1 MLDGLV
7 VRAHGSSFGVELGD
21 ETIVDCTMRGRHR
34 LLNEAVTSPLTVGD
48 RVRVKRVEEIGEGES
63 QGTIEEILP
72 RRNKISRTASGEV
85 PLEQVLAANVDG
97 VAAIFAYRGPRAD
110 PRLVQR
116 LLLAAETG
124 GVEPILV
131 LNKLDLARRKEL
143 RAAEELATL
152 LKPTG
157 YLVLGTSALTGEGL
171 DELRTWMAGKTCA
184 FVGPS
189 GAGKSSLANAMAP
202 GLGLRVGA
210 ISRKTG
216 TGRHTTSWA
225 SLVRMP
231 NGARLVDTPGIGI
244 LDTWGVDPEDLVRW
258 LPDLAPYGGSCEW
271 RNCGHRAGEVGC
283 ALAAAVEA
291 GEIARERLVF
301 YRDMYATLEQR
312 RDRLEEHPGE
322 GARPEPES
330 DWEERWVED

>member
-1 MLDGLV
+1 MPEGLV
-7 VRAHGSSFGVELGD
+7 VRAHGSSFGVELHD
-21 ETIVDCTMRGRHR
+21 EAIVDCTLRGRHR
-34 LLNEAVTSPLTVGD
+34 LLNESVTSPVTVGD
-48 RVRVKRVEEIGEGES
+48 RVRVQLGERVGDGEL
-63 QGTIEEILP
+63 QGTIEEVLP
-72 RRNKISRTASGEV
+72 RRSKISRTASGEV

-97 VAAIFAYRGPRAD
+97 VAAIFAYRGPKAD
-110 PRLVQR
+110 PRLAQR

-124 GVEPILV
+124 GVAPILV

-157 YLVLGTSALTGEGL
+157 YLVLSTSALTGDGL
-171 DELRTWMAGKTCA
+171 DELRAWMAGKTCA

-202 GLGLRVGA
+202 GLDLRVGA

-231 NGARLVDTPGIGI
+231 MGARLVDTPGIGM
-244 LDTWGVDPEDLVRW
+244 LDIWGVDPEDLVQW
-258 LPDLAPYGGSCEW
+258 LPDLAPYADSCEW
-271 RNCGHRAGEVGC
+271 RNCGHREGEIGC
-283 ALAAAVEA
+283 ALTEAVTA
-291 GEIARERLVF
+291 GEIAGDRLVF
-301 YRDMYATLEQR
+301 YRDMYATLEER
-312 RDRLEEHPGE
+312 KDRLEEHPGE
-322 GARPEPES
+322 GARPEPEA